1 MKFDYTTKIQKIEDI
16 LNNFVPELQS
26 NENDFSWQNLNFST
40 LPAGVETKHF
50 NQLILPC
57 RNLMENAGDH
67 FLWFCAQNLSKILKM
82 LNLLTN

>member
-1 MKFDYTTKIQKIEDI
+1 MKFDYTPKIQKIEDI

-26 NENDFSWQNLNFST
+26 NENDYSWQNLNFSN

-57 RNLMENAGDH
+57 RNLMKLGGKRWRPVFMVLCSELIKNEEVELA
-67 FLWFCAQNLSKILKM
+67 
-82 LNLLTN
+82 